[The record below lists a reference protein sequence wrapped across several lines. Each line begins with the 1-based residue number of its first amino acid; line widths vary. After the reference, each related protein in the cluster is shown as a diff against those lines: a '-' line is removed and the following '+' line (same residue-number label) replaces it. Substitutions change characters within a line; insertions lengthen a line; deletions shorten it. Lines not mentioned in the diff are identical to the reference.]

1 MHYNCHTH
9 MEVELYWFFLFAE
22 TILIV
27 IVSIMLGTKTLVLNP
42 DRVK

>member
-1 MHYNCHTH
+1 